1 MKASYSTPTLKDLPQ
16 PPAGKTGWPWTRASK
31 LSPEYMFHGSQW
43 PRISV
48 ITPSYNQGQFLEET
62 IRSVL
67 LQGYP
72 NLEYI
77 IIDGG
82 STDNSTEILQK
93 YSPYI
98 SYWVSELDNGQ
109 AHAIN
114 KGLKISTGS
123 ILGWI
128 NSDDLYVKNAF
139 QKIAKAFCDNDSYS
153 VFHGN
158 RILLNERGKV
168 TGLSVPPSFVPK
180 VTQYVICSE
189 TTFWRKR
196 VMEQAGYLKE
206 ELQFAMDLEFFG
218 RLYFYG
224 KFLKVNEYLGYFR
237 CYGQNKSSTIPHVR
251 QEESAREWKKL
262 FNTEYRAQPKRI
274 SKIRLIQEAIAHPF
288 LIGNP
293 YLYHKLLCFKERYLT
308 SR

>member
-1 MKASYSTPTLKDLPQ
+1 MTPITKALTLHDLPA
-16 PPAGKTGWPWTRASK
+16 PPPGKTGWPWTEQSK
-31 LSPEYMFHGSQW
+31 PVGDRISDGSKY
-43 PRISV
+43 PRISIV
-48 ITPSYNQGQFLEET
+48 TPSYNQGKFIEET

-82 STDNSTEILQK
+82 STDNSVEILQK
-93 YSPYI
+93 YSPCI
-98 SYWVSELDNGQ
+98 NYWVSEIDNGQ
-109 AHAIN
+109 THAIN
-114 KGLKISTGS
+114 KGLRIATGS

-128 NSDDLYVKNAF
+128 NSDDLYVKNTL
-139 QKIAKAFCDNDSYS
+139 QKIARASYHNKSYS

-158 RILLNERGKV
+158 RILLNERGEV
-168 TGLSVPPSFVPK
+168 TGLSIPPSFVPEI
-180 VTQYVICSE
+180 TQYVICSE

-224 KFLKVNEYLGYFR
+224 KFLKINDYLGYFR
-237 CYGQNKSSTIPHVR
+237 CYRQNKSSAIPHIK
-251 QEESAREWKKL
+251 QEESSREWKKL
-262 FNTEYRAQPKRI
+262 FNTEYRSQPKKI
-274 SKIRLIQEAIAHPF
+274 SKTRLIREAIARPF
-288 LIGNP
+288 LIGSP
-293 YLYHKLLCFKERYLT
+293 YIYHKLTCFQKKYLT